1 VRGGRGSGMTRRT
14 SGYYKPPEGGRFL
27 ERKFSD
33 MACSQPKPN
42 PTELRLPMW
51 ADHHRVEDYR
61 NVHCRSYALCID
73 AAVKEDWEGFS
84 CQKCPMFHND
94 AAPRAEQYAY
104 DQPADNGR
112 P

>member
-1 VRGGRGSGMTRRT
+1 
-14 SGYYKPPEGGRFL
+14 
-27 ERKFSD
+27 
-33 MACSQPKPN
+33 MACAQPKPN

-84 CQKCPMFHND
+84 CQKCPLFHND